1 MVHPTTKDSTR
12 RGRGGTAGYK
22 IAINNRPR
30 EFFVAGH
37 KSPRQSSPRFFRA
50 TFPSSSVLHA
60 CRQRA
65 ARWPFFPPFVSV
77 VRRRWSISLRI
88 GAAILISTKRK
99 KKKEKKKDRAQ
110 PSSVNHRYCRST
122 KGRGSKADRGEP
134 RLKVYCGKAFLS
146 LLRETG
152 VEEDNE
158 GTTEMGRSI
167 IFSLSFFSLEKNSWA
182 LEMEIGANSSSGG
195 STFWWNN
202 FVNWQFSSF
211 LDF

>member
-1 MVHPTTKDSTR
+1 MTINLEKSSSVDKEFKNSEKFVAQLIKEKKKNDDSFKRKNSWGKKNTTFVPIVVHPTTKDSTR

-77 VRRRWSISLRI
+77 VRRR
-88 GAAILISTKRK
+88 
-99 KKKEKKKDRAQ
+99 
-110 PSSVNHRYCRST
+110 
-122 KGRGSKADRGEP
+122 
-134 RLKVYCGKAFLS
+134 
-146 LLRETG
+146 
-152 VEEDNE
+152 
-158 GTTEMGRSI
+158 
-167 IFSLSFFSLEKNSWA
+167 
-182 LEMEIGANSSSGG
+182 
-195 STFWWNN
+195 
-202 FVNWQFSSF
+202 
-211 LDF
+211 